1 MLVFPGFYLLVEHSS
16 QVAIAPPSIRCNE
29 PLMSRSIRPALFA
42 VLIPVA
48 VVQIAHA
55 DDAAPVSEVQPA
67 ALPHV
72 TVVGNKEAEDN
83 YRVESVDS
91 IGPLGSMKL
100 LDAPYSIGILSSEL
114 IQNSQATNFKDVSKY
129 LPLVAYQ
136 EQQGADILRPQTR
149 GMQGG
154 NFQNSRMDGM
164 TFFITVANAMEQFQ
178 QIEVINGV
186 SASLYGPANPSGM
199 FNFVSKRPT
208 DYDLREV
215 TVSYASDSIGTAHVD
230 LGGKIDSNGVVSYRF
245 NGVFGEGDAWVEH
258 SHAKRVLG
266 SLAVDVRPLDDTV
279 IETNYSHYHLIDTGY
294 PGWFSYSE
302 KINLPPAP
310 DPKNVGYGQNYA
322 GVDLLT
328 RMGSV
333 RLKHDFNSD
342 WHLVAGA
349 LNQDA
354 SRDINTPVNNLTNNN
369 GNYTSSLANGF
380 APRFIMTSDAAYLDG
395 NFTTWGMAHDLTIG
409 TAGYKSQSYSV
420 ITPAT
425 AANVLLG
432 SANINSPKIFP
443 FPAAGLPNTGLNF
456 DSSTTYQQGI
466 NIGDTIRFTDAWAA
480 RLAVSQDW
488 FHVDNYN
495 AKAVALPE
503 YANHGLSPTASLMY
517 KPQSNMTVY
526 ATFASSLQAGDLAPT
541 GTNPPLINA
550 GQSLP
555 PYRSEEYEV
564 GYKASLAKIDFTAAL
579 FRIQR
584 PFANV
589 NPADN
594 AFEISGLQV
603 NRGVELSAVG
613 EVISGLTVYGGVT
626 LLDAKL
632 EDTPLATTNDKI
644 YVGAPKLKGNTLF
657 EYHFPAVQGLV
668 ASFDWQFSGP
678 RAANDTNSFF
688 VAGYNLF
695 DLGARYTSTVLTKSV
710 TWRLAVDN
718 VADKHYWSTVAPSNL
733 TGANTGNLLAHFG
746 SPRTV
751 LASASIDF

>member
-1 MLVFPGFYLLVEHSS
+1 
-16 QVAIAPPSIRCNE
+16 
-29 PLMSRSIRPALFA
+29 MSRSIRPTLFA

-48 VVQIAHA
+48 LVQSAHA

-72 TVVGNKEAEDN
+72 TVVGNKETEDN

-91 IGPLGSMKL
+91 IGPLGSLKL
-100 LDAPYSIGILSSEL
+100 LDAPYTIGILSEDL

-178 QIEVINGV
+178 QIEVINGA

-208 DYDLREV
+208 DYELREV

-230 LGGKIDSNGVVSYRF
+230 LGGKIDGNGVVSYRF
-245 NGVFGEGDAWVEH
+245 NGLLGEGDAWVEH

-279 IETNYSHYHLIDTGY
+279 IETNYSYYHLIDTGY

-302 KINLPPAP
+302 KIVLPSAP
-310 DPKNVGYGQNYA
+310 DPKDVGYGQNYA
-322 GVDLLT
+322 GVDMLT

-342 WHLVAGA
+342 WHLVVGA

-395 NFTTWGMAHDLTIG
+395 NFTALGMAHDLTIG

-425 AANVLLG
+425 ALSVLLG
-432 SANINSPKIFP
+432 TANINSPKIFP
-443 FPAAGLPNTGLNF
+443 FPKAGLPNTGLNF

-495 AKAVALPE
+495 AKAVELPE
-503 YANHGLSPTASLMY
+503 YADRGLSPTASLMY

-541 GTNPPLINA
+541 GTNPPLVNA

-555 PYRSEEYEV
+555 PYRSKEYEV

-603 NRGVELSAVG
+603 NRGLELSAVG

-632 EDTPLATTNDKI
+632 EDTPLASTNDKI
-644 YVGAPKLKGNTLF
+644 YVGAPKVKGNTLF
-657 EYHFPAVQGLV
+657 EYHFPAIQGLV

-695 DLGARYTSTVLTKSV
+695 DVGARYTSTVLTKSV

-718 VADKHYWSTVAPSNL
+718 LADKHYWSTVAPSNL

>member
-1 MLVFPGFYLLVEHSS
+1 M
-16 QVAIAPPSIRCNE
+16 I
-29 PLMSRSIRPALFA
+29 RSIRSVLFA
-42 VLIPVA
+42 VLFPLSLAPV
-48 VVQIAHA
+48 AHA
-55 DDAAPVSEVQPA
+55 DDAAPATEAQPA
-67 ALPHV
+67 LSHV
-72 TVVGNKEAEDN
+72 TVTGNKEAEDN

-91 IGPLGSMKL
+91 LGPLGSMKL
-100 LDAPYSIGILSSEL
+100 LDAPYSIGILSSDL
-114 IQNSQATNFKDVSKY
+114 MQNSQATNFKDISKY

-178 QIEVINGV
+178 QIEVVNGV

-245 NGVFGEGDAWVEH
+245 NGLFGEGDAWIEH

-266 SLAVDVRPLDDTV
+266 SLAVDVRPFDDTV
-279 IETNYSHYHLIDTGY
+279 IETNYSYYDLIDTGY

-302 KINLPPAP
+302 KITLPPAP

-342 WHLVAGA
+342 WHLVVGA

-354 SRDINTPVNNLTNNN
+354 SRDINTPVNNLTTNS

-395 NFTTWGMAHDLTIG
+395 NFTALGMAHDLTIG

-425 AANVLLG
+425 PASVLLG
-432 SANINSPKIFP
+432 TANINSPVIFP

-495 AKAVALPE
+495 AKAVEQPE
-503 YANHGLSPTASLMY
+503 YADRGLSPTASLMY
-517 KPQSNMTVY
+517 KPQSNMTIY

-541 GTNPPLINA
+541 GTNPPLVNA

-555 PYRSEEYEV
+555 PYRSKEYEV

-603 NRGVELSAVG
+603 NRGLELSAVG

-632 EDTPLATTNDKI
+632 EDTPLTSTNDKI
-644 YVGAPKLKGNTLF
+644 YVGAPKVKGNTLF
-657 EYHFPAVQGLV
+657 EYHFPTVQGLV

-695 DLGARYTSTVLTKSV
+695 DVGARYTSTILTKNV

-718 VADKHYWSTVAPSNL
+718 LADKHYWSTVAPSNL

>member
-1 MLVFPGFYLLVEHSS
+1 
-16 QVAIAPPSIRCNE
+16 
-29 PLMSRSIRPALFA
+29 MSRSIRPALFA
-42 VLIPVA
+42 VLFPVA
-48 VVQIAHA
+48 FAQSAA
-55 DDAAPVSEVQPA
+55 AEDAAPVTEAQPA
-67 ALPHV
+67 AHV
-72 TVVGNKEAEDN
+72 TVVGNKESEDN

-91 IGPLGSMKL
+91 LGPLGSMKL
-100 LDAPYSIGILSSEL
+100 LDTPYSIGILSSDL
-114 IQNSQATNFKDVSKY
+114 IQNSQATNFKDISKY

-178 QIEVINGV
+178 QIEVVNGV

-208 DYDLREV
+208 DVDLREV

-245 NGVFGEGDAWVEH
+245 NALFGEGDAWVEH

-266 SLAVDVRPLDDTV
+266 SLAVDVRPFDGTV
-279 IETNYSHYHLIDTGY
+279 LETNYSYYHLIDTGY

-342 WHLVAGA
+342 WHLVVGA

-354 SRDINTPVNNLTNNN
+354 SRDINTPVNNLTTNS
-369 GNYTSSLANGF
+369 GNYTSSLANVF
-380 APRFIMTSDAAYLDG
+380 APRFIMTSDAAYLNG
-395 NFTTWGMAHDLTIG
+395 NFSTWGMAHDLTIG

-425 AANVLLG
+425 PASVLLG
-432 SANINSPKIFP
+432 SANINSPVIFP

-495 AKAVALPE
+495 AKAVELPE
-503 YANHGLSPTASLMY
+503 YADRGLSPTASLMY

-526 ATFASSLQAGDLAPT
+526 ATFASSLQAGDLAPS
-541 GTNPPLINA
+541 GTNPPLVNA

-555 PYRSEEYEV
+555 PYRSKEYEV

-603 NRGVELSAVG
+603 NRGLELSAVG

-632 EDTPLATTNDKI
+632 EDTPLTTTNDKI
-644 YVGAPKLKGNTLF
+644 YVGAPKVKGNTLF
-657 EYHFPAVQGLV
+657 EYHFATVQGLV

-678 RAANDTNSFF
+678 RAANDTNSFY

-695 DLGARYTSTVLTKSV
+695 DVGARYTSTILTKSV

-718 VADKHYWSTVAPSNL
+718 LADKHYWSTIAPSNL

>member
-1 MLVFPGFYLLVEHSS
+1 
-16 QVAIAPPSIRCNE
+16 
-29 PLMSRSIRPALFA
+29 MSRSIRSVLFA
-42 VLIPVA
+42 VLSPLSLA
-48 VVQIAHA
+48 SIAHA
-55 DDAAPVSEVQPA
+55 EDAAAVTEAQPP
-67 ALPHV
+67 ALSHV
-72 TVVGNKEAEDN
+72 TVTGNKEAEDN

-91 IGPLGSMKL
+91 LGPLGSMKL
-100 LDAPYSIGILSSEL
+100 LDAPYSIGILSSDL
-114 IQNSQATNFKDVSKY
+114 MQNSQATNFKDISKY

-178 QIEVINGV
+178 QIEVVNGV

-230 LGGKIDSNGVVSYRF
+230 LGGKIDSNGVVSYRL
-245 NGVFGEGDAWVEH
+245 NGLFGEGDAWVEH

-266 SLAVDVRPLDDTV
+266 SLAVDVRPFDATV
-279 IETNYSHYHLIDTGY
+279 IETNYSYYHLIDTGY

-302 KINLPPAP
+302 KIALPPAP

-342 WHLVAGA
+342 WHLVVGA

-354 SRDINTPVNNLTNNN
+354 SRDINTPVNNLTTNS

-380 APRFIMTSDAAYLDG
+380 APRFIMTSDAAYLNG
-395 NFTTWGMAHDLTIG
+395 NFTALGMAHDLTIG

-425 AANVLLG
+425 PASVLLG
-432 SANINSPKIFP
+432 TANINSPVIFP

-495 AKAVALPE
+495 AKAVELPE
-503 YANHGLSPTASLMY
+503 YADRGLSPTASLMY

-541 GTNPPLINA
+541 GTNPPLVNA

-555 PYRSEEYEV
+555 PYRSKEYEV

-603 NRGVELSAVG
+603 NRGLELSAVG

-632 EDTPLATTNDKI
+632 EDTPLTSTNDKI
-644 YVGAPKLKGNTLF
+644 YVGAPKVKGNTLF
-657 EYHFPAVQGLV
+657 EYHFPTVQGLV

-695 DLGARYTSTVLTKSV
+695 DVGARYTSTILTKSV

-718 VADKHYWSTVAPSNL
+718 LADKHYWSTVAPSNL
-733 TGANTGNLLAHFG
+733 TGTNTGNLLAHFG

>member
-1 MLVFPGFYLLVEHSS
+1 
-16 QVAIAPPSIRCNE
+16 
-29 PLMSRSIRPALFA
+29 MSRSIRPALFA

-48 VVQIAHA
+48 LVQIVRA
-55 DDAAPVSEVQPA
+55 DDAAPNPEAQPA
-67 ALPHV
+67 PLPHV
-72 TVVGNKEAEDN
+72 TVVGNKETEDN

-91 IGPLGSMKL
+91 IGPLGSLKV
-100 LDAPYSIGILSSEL
+100 LDAPYSIGILSEDL
-114 IQNSQATNFKDVSKY
+114 IKNSQATNFKDVSKY

-245 NGVFGEGDAWVEH
+245 NGLFGEGDAWVEN

-266 SLAVDVRPLDDTV
+266 SLAVDVRPVDDTV
-279 IETNYSHYHLIDTGY
+279 IETNYSYYHLIDTGY

-302 KINLPPAP
+302 KIILPSAP
-310 DPKNVGYGQNYA
+310 DPKDVGYGQNYA

-342 WHLVAGA
+342 WHLVVGG

-380 APRFIMTSDAAYLDG
+380 APRFIMTSDSGYLDG
-395 NFTTWGMAHDLTIG
+395 NFIAFGMAHDLTIG
-409 TAGYKSQSYSV
+409 TAGYKAQSYSV

-425 AANVLLG
+425 AQSVLLG
-432 SANINSPKIFP
+432 TANINSPRVFP

-466 NIGDTIRFTDAWAA
+466 NIGDTIRFTDAWAT

-488 FHVDNYN
+488 FHTDNYN
-495 AKAVALPE
+495 AKAVELPE
-503 YANHGLSPTASLMY
+503 YADHGLSPTASLMY
-517 KPQSNMTVY
+517 KPQSNMTIY
-526 ATFASSLQAGDLAPT
+526 ATFASSLQAGDLAPS
-541 GTNPPLINA
+541 GAVNAGQSLVNA

-555 PYRSEEYEV
+555 PYRSKEYEV
-564 GYKASLAKIDFTAAL
+564 GYKASLEKIDFTAAI

-584 PFANV
+584 PFANI
-589 NPADN
+589 NPAAN

-613 EVISGLTVYGGVT
+613 EVFSGLTMYGGVT

-632 EDTPLATTNDKI
+632 QHTPLATTNDKI
-644 YVGAPKLKGNTLF
+644 YVGAPKVKGNTLF
-657 EYHFPAVQGLV
+657 EYHFPAIQGLV

-695 DLGARYTSTVLTKSV
+695 DLGARYTSTVLSKTV

-718 VADKHYWSTVAPSNL
+718 LADKHYWSTVAPSNL
-733 TGANTGNLLAHFG
+733 TGANTGSLLAHFG

>member
-1 MLVFPGFYLLVEHSS
+1 
-16 QVAIAPPSIRCNE
+16 
-29 PLMSRSIRPALFA
+29 MSRSIRPVLFA
-42 VLIPVA
+42 VIFPVA
-48 VVQIAHA
+48 FAQIADA
-55 DDAAPVSEVQPA
+55 DDAAPVSEAQPA
-67 ALPHV
+67 ALPRV
-72 TVVGNKEAEDN
+72 TVVGNKESDDS

-91 IGPLGSMKL
+91 LGPLGSLKL
-100 LDAPYSIGILSSEL
+100 LDAPYTIGILSEDL
-114 IQNSQATNFKDVSKY
+114 IKNSQATNFKDVSKY

-215 TVSYASDSIGTAHVD
+215 TVSYASDSISTAHVD

-245 NGVFGEGDAWVEH
+245 NGLFGEGDAWVDH

-266 SLAVDVRPLDDTV
+266 SLAVDVRPLEDTV
-279 IETNYSHYHLIDTGY
+279 IETNYSYYHLTDTGY
-294 PGWFSYSE
+294 PGWFSYGE
-302 KINLPPAP
+302 KIILPSAP

-333 RLKHDFNSD
+333 RVKHDFNSD
-342 WHLVAGA
+342 WHLVVGA

-395 NFTTWGMAHDLTIG
+395 NFTTWGVAHDLTIG

-425 AANVLLG
+425 AASVLLG
-432 SANINSPKIFP
+432 TANINSPVIFP

-456 DSSTTYQQGI
+456 DSSTTYQQGV
-466 NIGDTIRFTDAWAA
+466 NIGDTIRFTDQWAT

-503 YANHGLSPTASLMY
+503 YADHGLSPTASLMY
-517 KPQSNMTVY
+517 KPVGNMTVY
-526 ATFASSLQAGDLAPT
+526 ATFASSLQAGDLAPGGT
-541 GTNPPLINA
+541 GLANA

-555 PYRSEEYEV
+555 PYRSKEYEV

-589 NPADN
+589 NLADN

-603 NRGVELSAVG
+603 NRGLELSAVG
-613 EVISGLTVYGGVT
+613 EVIQGLTVYGGVT
-626 LLDAKL
+626 FLDAKL
-632 EDTPLATTNDKI
+632 ENTPLAMTNDKI
-644 YVGAPKLKGNTLF
+644 YVGAPKVKGNTLF
-657 EYHFPAVQGLV
+657 EYHFPAIPGLV
-668 ASFDWQFSGP
+668 TSFDWQISGP

-695 DLGARYTSTVLTKSV
+695 DIGARYTSSILTKSV

-718 VADKHYWSTVAPSNL
+718 LADKHYWSTVAPSNL

-751 LASASIDF
+751 LASVSMDF

>member
-1 MLVFPGFYLLVEHSS
+1 
-16 QVAIAPPSIRCNE
+16 
-29 PLMSRSIRPALFA
+29 MSRSIGPAIFV
-42 VLIPVA
+42 VLVPV
-48 VVQIAHA
+48 VLAHETHA
-55 DDAAPVSEVQPA
+55 EDSATLAPQAQST
-67 ALPHV
+67 ALSHV
-72 TVVGNKEAEDN
+72 TVVGNKEVEDN

-91 IGPLGSMKL
+91 LGPLGSMKL

-114 IQNSQATNFKDVSKY
+114 IQNSQATNFKDISKY

-199 FNFVSKRPT
+199 FNFVSKRPP
-208 DYDLREV
+208 DSDLREV

-230 LGGKIDSNGVVSYRF
+230 LGGTIGVLSYRF
-245 NGVFGEGDAWVEH
+245 NGLFGEGDAWVEH

-266 SLAVDVRPLDDTV
+266 SLALDVRPLADTV
-279 IETNYSHYHLIDTGY
+279 IETNYSYYLLIDTGY

-302 KINLPPAP
+302 KITLPSAP
-310 DPKNVGYGQNYA
+310 DPEKVGYGQNYA

-342 WHLVAGA
+342 WHLVVGA

-354 SRDINTPVNNLTNNN
+354 SRDINTPVNNLTANS

-380 APRFIMTSDAAYLDG
+380 APRFIMTSDAGYLDG
-395 NFTTWGMAHDLTIG
+395 NFTTLGAAHDLTIG

-425 AANVLLG
+425 PASVLLG
-432 SANINSPKIFP
+432 SANINSPVIFP
-443 FPAAGLPNTGLNF
+443 FPKAGLPNPGLNF
-456 DSSTTYQQGI
+456 DSSTIYQQGI
-466 NIGDTIRFTDAWAA
+466 NVGDTIRFTDAWAM
-480 RLAVSQDW
+480 RLSLSQDW

-495 AKAVALPE
+495 AKAVQLPE
-503 YANHGLSPTASLMY
+503 YANHGLSPTGSLMY

-526 ATFASSLQAGDLAPT
+526 ATYASSLQAGDLAPA
-541 GTNPPLINA
+541 GTVNA
-550 GQSLP
+550 GSSLA
-555 PYRSEEYEV
+555 PYRSKEYEV
-564 GYKASLAKIDFTAAL
+564 GYKVSLAKIDFAAAL

-584 PFANV
+584 PFANIDLS
-589 NPADN
+589 DN
-594 AFEISGLQV
+594 VFEISGLQV
-603 NRGVELSAVG
+603 NRGLELSAIG
-613 EVISGLTVYGGVT
+613 EVVSGLTVYGGVT

-632 EDTPLATTNDKI
+632 EHTPLAASNDKI
-644 YVGAPKLKGNTLF
+644 YVGAPKVKGNTLF
-657 EYHFPAVQGLV
+657 EYHFPTMPGLV
-668 ASFDWQFSGP
+668 ASFDWQFTGP

-695 DLGARYTSTVLTKSV
+695 DIGARYTSTVLTKSV

-733 TGANTGNLLAHFG
+733 TGANTGNLLAHLG

>member
-1 MLVFPGFYLLVEHSS
+1 
-16 QVAIAPPSIRCNE
+16 
-29 PLMSRSIRPALFA
+29 MSRSIRPALFA

-72 TVVGNKEAEDN
+72 TVVGNEAEDN

-114 IQNSQATNFKDVSKY
+114 MQNSQATNFKDISKY

-245 NGVFGEGDAWVEH
+245 NGLFGEGDAWVEH

-279 IETNYSHYHLIDTGY
+279 IETNYSYYHLIDTGY

-342 WHLVAGA
+342 WHLVVGA

-425 AANVLLG
+425 AASVLLG

-495 AKAVALPE
+495 AKAVELPE

-555 PYRSEEYEV
+555 PYRSKEYEV

-589 NPADN
+589 NPTDN

-632 EDTPLATTNDKI
+632 EDTPLASTNDKT

>member
-1 MLVFPGFYLLVEHSS
+1 
-16 QVAIAPPSIRCNE
+16 
-29 PLMSRSIRPALFA
+29 MSRSIRPVLFA
-42 VLIPVA
+42 VIFSVA
-48 VVQIAHA
+48 FAQLANA
-55 DDAAPVSEVQPA
+55 DDAAPVSEAQPA
-67 ALPHV
+67 ALPRV
-72 TVVGNKEAEDN
+72 TVVGNKESDDS

-91 IGPLGSMKL
+91 LGPLGSLKL
-100 LDAPYSIGILSSEL
+100 LDAPYTIGILSEDL
-114 IQNSQATNFKDVSKY
+114 IKNSQATNFKDVSKY

-245 NGVFGEGDAWVEH
+245 NGLFGEGDAWVEH

-266 SLAVDVRPLDDTV
+266 SLAVDVRPLEDTV
-279 IETNYSHYHLIDTGY
+279 IESNYSYYHLIDTGY
-294 PGWFSYSE
+294 PGWFSYGE
-302 KINLPPAP
+302 KIILPPAP

-342 WHLVAGA
+342 WHLVVGA

-395 NFTTWGMAHDLTIG
+395 NFTTWGVAHDLTIG

-425 AANVLLG
+425 APSVLLG
-432 SANINSPKIFP
+432 SANIDSPQIFP

-456 DSSTTYQQGI
+456 DSSTTYQQGV
-466 NIGDTIRFTDAWAA
+466 NLGDTIRFTDQWAT

-503 YANHGLSPTASLMY
+503 YADHGVSPTASLMY
-517 KPQSNMTVY
+517 KPVGNMTVY
-526 ATFASSLQAGDLAPT
+526 ATFASSLQAGDLAPSGT
-541 GTNPPLINA
+541 GLANA

-555 PYRSEEYEV
+555 PYRSKEYEV

-584 PFANV
+584 PFANI
-589 NPADN
+589 NLADN

-603 NRGVELSAVG
+603 NRGLELSAVG
-613 EVISGLTVYGGVT
+613 EVIQGLTVYGGVT
-626 LLDAKL
+626 FLDAKL
-632 EDTPLATTNDKI
+632 ENTPLATTNDKI
-644 YVGAPKLKGNTLF
+644 YVGAPKVKGNTLF
-657 EYHFPAVQGLV
+657 EYHFPAIPGLV
-668 ASFDWQFSGP
+668 TSFDWQFTGP

-695 DLGARYTSTVLTKSV
+695 DVGARYTSTVLTKSV

-718 VADKHYWSTVAPSNL
+718 VADRHYWSTVAPSNL